1 MKITYFL
8 LLICSLASAQE
19 NFSVFFDSNRS
30 DLNRY
35 EAARLFEWTNAN
47 KTNKIV
53 AIDGYTDEDGTL
65 GFNDTLAQKRVM
77 TIFSKV
83 DKNVPIRSDFK
94 TRSYGERHVHSKIK
108 SENRKVT
115 IYYILEKDLQRE
127 NEILGI
133 KPEPLVVKKPKP
145 NYPKD
150 IKVKNPDGSVS
161 EYKLDTEFMEKITD
175 AEAGSKLKMDNLNF
189 VINTFAVVPAS
200 RGKLYELFIVL
211 EQNPELEVEIQGHL
225 CCMDADR
232 QDLST
237 KRAQAVTKFLT
248 HFGIDSARITYKGF
262 GVSDPLFAIPEK
274 DETERAANRRVEI
287 LVVKQ

>member
-19 NFSVFFDSNRS
+19 NFSIFFDSNKS
-30 DLNRY
+30 NLDKVQT
-35 EAARLFEWTNAN
+35 ARLQDWIDVN
-47 KTNKIV
+47 KTVKIV
-53 AIDGYTDEDGTL
+53 AIDGYTDEDGSS
-65 GFNDTLAQKRVM
+65 GFNDTLAQKRVS
-77 TIFSKV
+77 TIFAKV
-83 DKNVPIRSDFK
+83 NKIVPIRSDFK
-94 TRSYGERHVHSKIK
+94 TRSYGERHNQSKVK

-115 IYYILEKDLQRE
+115 IYYILEKDLPRE

-133 KPEPLVVKKPKP
+133 KPQVEIQKPKP

-150 IKVKNPDGSVS
+150 IKVKNPDGTVS
-161 EYKLDTEFMEKITD
+161 EYNLDTEFMNQVTD
-175 AEAGSKLKMDNLNF
+175 AAAGSKLKLDNLNF

-211 EQNPELEVEIQGHL
+211 EQNPKLEVEIQGHL
-225 CCMDADR
+225 CCMDKDR

-237 KRAQAVTKFLT
+237 KRAKAVAGFLT
-248 HFGIDSARITYKGF
+248 IHGIDKNRISYKGF
-262 GVSDPLFAIPEK
+262 GVSDPLFKIPETN
-274 DETERAANRRVEI
+274 ESERAANRRVEI